1 MATDIAMSRTAEFDL
16 PPRKKP
22 KVSDLPLSS
31 AQRDSIDGMLHTFK
45 RKGEFDALRKKAF
58 QQYNESAQRGMF
70 EASLRA
76 FTTTEIDRDPV
87 KYLKPDRRM
96 GAPLLEGAAAR
107 GDVYEKTETDIDAY
121 IDQYLASAERALRDI
136 RRREIG
142 EEAAEKEV
150 ELGNKS
156 DEAYAAE
163 VEERRKDRAKKHVE
177 QERLRK
183 KQEASERKKKEL
195 EALKKKQ
202 IELTQETE
210 RLQREQKRRAEREAW
225 KAAEK
230 QKERDRIQKYNEE
243 REAAKKEQE
252 DRERVAREE
261 KERKQKEKAEREQKR
276 LEQEALDLLLREG
289 KEMAEKG
296 KRPELERSESMEPP
310 PRLLKYTAPR
320 NSLSRDEMRA
330 QGLMPTSMTL
340 RKGDKPVSVPSGPR
354 GDSSAPLRS
363 DDDRR
368 RGSHLRSP
376 SRSSY
381 ARRRDHSPFDD
392 DRRSSRRTDTGKRE
406 TLYRDISAER
416 AAWKARQR
424 PRERD
429 RETSRGGGEEGEV
442 VEPSTNTTTR
452 RNARSR
458 SRESNFNSYRPAR
471 RESRSPPPRRT
482 RRDSRSRSPPR
493 FRDRERDRR
502 REESLPRRR
511 ERSRS
516 PPGIDRYVPG
526 GSGGGGGGVAA
537 GAAVG
542 GGTAT
547 RRRGD
552 EERPARRREED
563 ERVVRRGKEDE
574 DRDRDRPSRRR
585 EDEDRDTE
593 RRRRERDVRPS
604 DIDRYI
610 PGGGRVT
617 DDAAAGAE
625 KPRTLRRERSRSRSR
640 DRERYREKE
649 KGTETRRQ
657 GKELDGAKE
666 EKVMPEP
673 EKEEEKVGEKTGE
686 ETKREKSAEAE
697 EEITAKEVVVPG
709 AEHEQDNPGERKPE
723 TETKGVRESS
733 GDDIH

>member
-1 MATDIAMSRTAEFDL
+1 M
-16 PPRKKP
+16 
-22 KVSDLPLSS
+22 
-31 AQRDSIDGMLHTFK
+31 
-45 RKGEFDALRKKAF
+45 
-58 QQYNESAQRGMF
+58 
-70 EASLRA
+70 
-76 FTTTEIDRDPV
+76 
-87 KYLKPDRRM
+87 
-96 GAPLLEGAAAR
+96 
-107 GDVYEKTETDIDAY
+107 
-121 IDQYLASAERALRDI
+121 
-136 RRREIG
+136 
-142 EEAAEKEV
+142 
-150 ELGNKS
+150 
-156 DEAYAAE
+156 
-163 VEERRKDRAKKHVE
+163 
-177 QERLRK
+177 
-183 KQEASERKKKEL
+183 
-195 EALKKKQ
+195 
-202 IELTQETE
+202 
-210 RLQREQKRRAEREAW
+210 AEREMCRVHTGINVYFVRLYKRRGKPASDHENATA
-225 KAAEK
+225 KPAVAV
-230 QKERDRIQKYNEE
+230 
-243 REAAKKEQE
+243 AKKARSSSPAPIPPPDATRGV
-252 DRERVAREE
+252 DRGNRISIPTVLLGAS
-261 KERKQKEKAEREQKR
+261 
-276 LEQEALDLLLREG
+276 LVLLRRDG
-289 KEMAEKG
+289 LG
-296 KRPELERSESMEPP
+296 GTRGRGL
-310 PRLLKYTAPR
+310 RLGFGIGRGIAGAR
-320 NSLSRDEMRA
+320 RVSRDGE
-330 QGLMPTSMTL
+330 
-340 RKGDKPVSVPSGPR
+340 SGV
-354 GDSSAPLRS
+354 GV
-363 DDDRR
+363 RR
-368 RGSHLRSP
+368 VL
-376 SRSSY
+376 
-381 ARRRDHSPFDD
+381 
-392 DRRSSRRTDTGKRE
+392 
-406 TLYRDISAER
+406 I
-416 AAWKARQR
+416 
-424 PRERD
+424 
-429 RETSRGGGEEGEV
+429 
-442 VEPSTNTTTR
+442 
-452 RNARSR
+452 
-458 SRESNFNSYRPAR
+458 
-471 RESRSPPPRRT
+471 
-482 RRDSRSRSPPR
+482 
-493 FRDRERDRR
+493 
-502 REESLPRRR
+502 
-511 ERSRS
+511 
-516 PPGIDRYVPG
+516 

>member
-1 MATDIAMSRTAEFDL
+1 MATDMAMSRTTEFDL

-87 KYLKPDRRM
+87 KYLKPDRRV

-107 GDVYEKTETDIDAY
+107 GDVYKKTETDIDAY

-142 EEAAEKEV
+142 EEAAEKEF

-163 VEERRKDRAKKHVE
+163 AEERGKDRAKKHVE

-225 KAAEK
+225 KVAEK

-252 DRERVAREE
+252 DRERVARED

-310 PRLLKYTAPR
+310 SRLLKYTAPR

-354 GDSSAPLRS
+354 GDSSTATR
-363 DDDRR
+363 DDDHRR

-381 ARRRDHSPFDD
+381 ARRRDHSPLDD
-392 DRRSSRRTDTGKRE
+392 DRRSTRRNDTGKRE

-429 RETSRGGGEEGEV
+429 RETSRGGGGGGEEGEV
-442 VEPSTNTTTR
+442 VEASAAATR
-452 RNARSR
+452 RSARSR

-471 RESRSPPPRRT
+471 RESRSPPPRRN

-493 FRDRERDRR
+493 FRDRDRGERR
-502 REESLPRRR
+502 REDSLPRRR

-526 GSGGGGGGVAA
+526 GSGGVAA
-537 GAAVG
+537 AAVG
-542 GGTAT
+542 GGGASA

-563 ERVVRRGKEDE
+563 ERSVRRGKEDE
-574 DRDRDRPSRRR
+574 ERERDRDRPSRRR
-585 EDEDRDTE
+585 EDEDRETE
-593 RRRRERDVRPS
+593 RRRRERDGRPS

-610 PGGGRVT
+610 PGGGRIT
-617 DDAAAGAE
+617 DDAVVGAE
-625 KPRTLRRERSRSRSR
+625 KPRTQRRERSRSRSR
-640 DRERYREKE
+640 DRGGYRERE
-649 KGTETRRQ
+649 M
-657 GKELDGAKE
+657 GKQDKDPDSAKE
-666 EKVMPEP
+666 EKVVPETA
-673 EKEEEKVGEKTGE
+673 KEGKVGEKEGGKDTAGEIEQVGETERKQSATEDVVSGAVNEQALTGD
-686 ETKREKSAEAE
+686 KKAEAE
-697 EEITAKEVVVPG
+697 
-709 AEHEQDNPGERKPE
+709 
-723 TETKGVRESS
+723 TEAARES
-733 GDDIH
+733 GGGAVH